1 MRVFLDTNVIV
12 SAVATRGL
20 CADVFREVLVR
31 HRLVI
36 SETLVDEVRGVL
48 RDKLGVTPDIVA
60 DVMALLREGSLAS
73 KPSRA
78 AKLPIRDPM
87 DRALVSAALN
97 GKADL
102 FVTGDRELL
111 GQPRTGQ
118 MDIVSPRMFWERS
131 KAQSNKASA

>member
-31 HRLVI
+31 HRLLI
-36 SETLVDEVRGVL
+36 SEILIDEVKAVL
-48 RDKLGVTPDIVA
+48 RGKIGIPSEIVS
-60 DVMALLREGSLAS
+60 DVIAMLREGSILS
-73 KPSRA
+73 RPSRSA
-78 AKLPIRDPM
+78 DLPVRDPT
-87 DRALVSAALN
+87 DKALVSSALN

-111 GQPRTGQ
+111 DLAGVGDL
-118 MDIVSPRMFWERS
+118 DIVSPRIFWERL
-131 KAQSNKASA
+131 KVQPR

>member
-1 MRVFLDTNVIV
+1 MRVFLDTNVVV

-36 SETLVDEVRGVL
+36 SEMLVDEIKAVL
-48 RDKLGVTPDIVA
+48 QTKLGVSENIVSEVIGMLRKGSVLSNPSQSA
-60 DVMALLREGSLAS
+60 D
-73 KPSRA
+73 
-78 AKLPIRDPM
+78 LPIRDPT
-87 DRALVSAALN
+87 DKALVSSALN

-111 GQPRTGQ
+111 DLAGFGPL
-118 MDIVSPRMFWERS
+118 DIVSPRMFWERS
-131 KAQSNKASA
+131 KGQPK

>member
-36 SETLVDEVRGVL
+36 SELLIDEVKAVL
-48 RDKLGVTPDIVA
+48 RAKLGVPEKIVS
-60 DVMALLREGSLAS
+60 DVIGMLREGSILS
-73 KPSRA
+73 IPSRSA
-78 AKLPIRDPM
+78 DLPVRDPT
-87 DRALVSAALN
+87 DKALVSSALN

-111 GQPRTGQ
+111 DLAGVGHL
-118 MDIVSPRMFWERS
+118 DIVSPRIFWERL
-131 KAQSNKASA
+131 KAQPG